1 MLWLKRALLIIVLLL
16 VALATMDFMLENQQ
30 TTTLQFL
37 EIQSPE
43 LPLSIYIVFAFILGS
58 ILGVFI
64 GWLITTRLRL
74 KLMVQ
79 SNELNRYRKEVDKLR
94 TQAVKG

>member
-1 MLWLKRALLIIVLLL
+1 MLWLKRVLLILVFLL

-30 TTTLQFL
+30 SISLQFL
-37 EIQSPE
+37 EMQSPA
-43 LPLSIYIVFAFILGS
+43 LSLYVVLSFILGS
-58 ILGVFI
+58 VLGIFV

-79 SNELNRYRKEVDKLR
+79 SNELNRYRKEIDKLR

>member
-1 MLWLKRALLIIVLLL
+1 MLWLKRVLLILVFLL

-30 TTTLQFL
+30 TTSLQFL
-37 EIQSPE
+37 EMQSPAW
-43 LPLSIYIVFAFILGS
+43 PLSIYIVLAFILGS
-58 ILGVFI
+58 VLGVFV

-79 SNELNRYRKEVDKLR
+79 SNELNRYRKEIDKLR

>member
-1 MLWLKRALLIIVLLL
+1 MLWLKRVLLILVFLL

-30 TTTLQFL
+30 SISLQFL
-37 EIQSPE
+37 EMQSP
-43 LPLSIYIVFAFILGS
+43 LSLYVVLSFILGS
-58 ILGVFI
+58 VLGIFV

-79 SNELNRYRKEVDKLR
+79 SNELNRYRKEIDKLR

>member
-1 MLWLKRALLIIVLLL
+1 MLWLKRVLLILVFLL

-30 TTTLQFL
+30 SISLQFL
-37 EIQSPE
+37 EMQSPA
-43 LPLSIYIVFAFILGS
+43 LPLSLYVVLSFIFGSVLG
-58 ILGVFI
+58 IFV

-79 SNELNRYRKEVDKLR
+79 SNELNRYRKEIDKLR

>member
-1 MLWLKRALLIIVLLL
+1 MLWLKRALLIVILLL

-43 LPLSIYIVFAFILGS
+43 LPQSIYIVFSFILGS

-74 KLMVQ
+74 KLMMQ

>member
-1 MLWLKRALLIIVLLL
+1 MQWLKRAVLIIVLLL
-16 VALATMDFMLENQQ
+16 VALATIDFMLENQQ
-30 TTTLQFL
+30 SIALQFL
-37 EIQSPE
+37 EVSSPE
-43 LPLSIYIVFAFILGS
+43 LPISLFIVIAFILGS
-58 ILGVFI
+58 LLGVFI

-74 KLMVQ
+74 RLMVQ

>member
-1 MLWLKRALLIIVLLL
+1 MLWLKRALLIVVLLL

-30 TTTLQFL
+30 STTLQFL
-37 EIQSPE
+37 EVQSPE
-43 LPLSIYIVFAFILGS
+43 LPLSIYIVFSFILGS

>member
-1 MLWLKRALLIIVLLL
+1 MQWLKRAILITLLLL
-16 VALATMDFMLENQQ
+16 VALATLDFVLENQQ
-30 TTTLQFL
+30 SIQLQFL
-37 EIQSPE
+37 ELQSPAM
-43 LPLSIYIVFAFILGS
+43 PLSLFIIVAFILGS
-58 ILGVFI
+58 LLGVFI

>member
-1 MLWLKRALLIIVLLL
+1 MKCQYFKETA
-16 VALATMDFMLENQQ
+16 AFFQATS
-30 TTTLQFL
+30 LQFL
-37 EIQSPE
+37 EMQSPA
-43 LPLSIYIVFAFILGS
+43 LPLSIYVVLAFILGS
-58 ILGVFI
+58 ALGVFV

-79 SNELNRYRKEVDKLR
+79 SNELNRYRKEIDKLR

>member
-1 MLWLKRALLIIVLLL
+1 MLWLKRVLLILVLLL

-30 TTTLQFL
+30 ATSLQFL
-37 EIQSPE
+37 EMQSPA
-43 LPLSIYIVFAFILGS
+43 LLLSIYVVLAFILGS
-58 ILGVFI
+58 ALGVFV

-79 SNELNRYRKEVDKLR
+79 SNELNRYRKEIDKLR

>member
-1 MLWLKRALLIIVLLL
+1 MQWLKRAVLIIFLLL
-16 VALATMDFMLENQQ
+16 VALATLDFVLENQQ
-30 TTTLQFL
+30 STQLQFL
-37 EIQSPE
+37 ELQSPAM
-43 LPLSIYIVFAFILGS
+43 PLSLFVIIAFILGS
-58 ILGVFI
+58 LLGVFI

-94 TQAVKG
+94 TQAIKG

>member
-1 MLWLKRALLIIVLLL
+1 MQWLKRAVLIIFLLL
-16 VALATMDFMLENQQ
+16 VALATLDFVLENQQ
-30 TTTLQFL
+30 STQIQFL
-37 EIQSPE
+37 ELQSPAM
-43 LPLSIYIVFAFILGS
+43 PLSLFIVIAFILGS
-58 ILGVFI
+58 LLGVFI

-94 TQAVKG
+94 TQAIKG

>member
-1 MLWLKRALLIIVLLL
+1 
-16 VALATMDFMLENQQ
+16 MDFMLENQQ
-30 TTTLQFL
+30 SISLQFL
-37 EIQSPE
+37 EMQSPA
-43 LPLSIYIVFAFILGS
+43 LPLSLYVVLSFILGS
-58 ILGVFI
+58 VLGIFV

-79 SNELNRYRKEVDKLR
+79 SNELNRYRKEIDKLR

>member
-1 MLWLKRALLIIVLLL
+1 MLWLKRALLIVVLLL

-43 LPLSIYIVFAFILGS
+43 LPLSIYIVFSFILGS

>member
-1 MLWLKRALLIIVLLL
+1 MLWLKRVLLILVFLL

-30 TTTLQFL
+30 SISLQFL
-37 EIQSPE
+37 ETQSPA
-43 LPLSIYIVFAFILGS
+43 LPLSLSVVLSFILGS
-58 ILGVFI
+58 VLGIFV

-79 SNELNRYRKEVDKLR
+79 SNELNRYRKEIDKLR

>member
-1 MLWLKRALLIIVLLL
+1 MLLILVFLL

-30 TTTLQFL
+30 TTSLQFL
-37 EIQSPE
+37 EMQSPAW
-43 LPLSIYIVFAFILGS
+43 PLSIYIVLAFILGS
-58 ILGVFI
+58 VLGVFV

-79 SNELNRYRKEVDKLR
+79 SNELNRYRKEIDKLR

>member
-1 MLWLKRALLIIVLLL
+1 MLWLKRALLIVVLLL

-43 LPLSIYIVFAFILGS
+43 LPLSIYIILSFILGS
-58 ILGVFI
+58 VLGVFI

-79 SNELNRYRKEVDKLR
+79 SNELNRYRKEIDKLR

>member
-1 MLWLKRALLIIVLLL
+1 MQWLKRAVLIIVLLL
-16 VALATMDFMLENQQ
+16 VALATIDFMLENQQ
-30 TTTLQFL
+30 SVALQFL
-37 EIQSPE
+37 EVSSPE
-43 LPLSIYIVFAFILGS
+43 LPLSLFIVIAFILGS
-58 ILGVFI
+58 VLGIFV

-74 KLMVQ
+74 RLMVQ

>member
-1 MLWLKRALLIIVLLL
+1 MQWLKRAVLIILLLL
-16 VALATMDFMLENQQ
+16 VALATLDFVLENQQ
-30 TTTLQFL
+30 STQLQFL
-37 EIQSPE
+37 ELQSPAM
-43 LPLSIYIVFAFILGS
+43 PLSLFIVVAFILGS
-58 ILGVFI
+58 LLGVFI

>member
-1 MLWLKRALLIIVLLL
+1 MQWLKRAVLIIVLLL
-16 VALATMDFMLENQQ
+16 VALATIDFMLENQQ
-30 TTTLQFL
+30 NISLQFL
-37 EIQSPE
+37 EKSSPE
-43 LPLSIYIVFAFILGS
+43 WPISLFIVIAFVLGS
-58 ILGVFI
+58 VLGIFI

-74 KLMVQ
+74 RLMVQ

>member
-1 MLWLKRALLIIVLLL
+1 
-16 VALATMDFMLENQQ
+16 MDFVLENQQ
-30 TTTLQFL
+30 STSLQFL
-37 EIQSPE
+37 ELQSPA
-43 LPLSIYIVFAFILGS
+43 LPLSLYVIVAFILGS
-58 ILGVFI
+58 VLGVFV

>member
-1 MLWLKRALLIIVLLL
+1 MLWLKRALLIVVLLL

-43 LPLSIYIVFAFILGS
+43 LPLSIYIVLSFILGS
-58 ILGVFI
+58 ILGVLI

>member
-1 MLWLKRALLIIVLLL
+1 MLWLKRVLLILVFLL

-30 TTTLQFL
+30 SISLQFL
-37 EIQSPE
+37 EMQSPA
-43 LPLSIYIVFAFILGS
+43 LPLSLYVVLSFILGS
-58 ILGVFI
+58 LLGIFV

-79 SNELNRYRKEVDKLR
+79 SNELNRYRKEIDKLR